1 LATRAAFSIKKSMPK
16 TTAIKPG
23 KKRNTV
29 KVKAGAVPPEELV
42 QPFPSIDLPIQPPYP
57 PADAKSVSEIP
68 RGTGWLYEPKWDGF
82 RCLAFRNGKEV
93 LLQSKAGQPLGR
105 YFPELVAA
113 LADLP
118 ERRFTLDGEIV
129 IFSGR
134 HLSFDD
140 LLLRIHP
147 AESRIRKLSAE
158 SPATFMCFDLLVDN
172 KGQVLTH
179 LPLEQR
185 REKLMQLFR
194 RFPAKGTVRLSPS
207 STDRKQAEQWMREL
221 GTLGLDGIVAKRLDE
236 PYRSGERTGMVKIK
250 RIRTADCVVG
260 GFRYA
265 EKGGGIGSL
274 LLGLYN
280 DQGLL
285 DHVGFTSSFNAERRT
300 ELKKIVEPLIG
311 GSGFAGHAPGGPSRW
326 STKRSSE
333 WQPLRPKL
341 VCEVSYD
348 HFSGSRFRHG
358 TKFLRWRPEKKPDQ
372 CTFEQVRPSV
382 KAARKISGQSFP
394 PEFAA

>member
-1 LATRAAFSIKKSMPK
+1 M
-16 TTAIKPG
+16 KPG
-23 KKRNTV
+23 KKRNTA
-29 KVKAGAVPPEELV
+29 KVKAGAIPPEELV
-42 QPFPSIDLPIQPPYP
+42 KPFPSIELPVQPPYP
-57 PADAKSVSEIP
+57 PAEAKSVTEIP
-68 RGTGWLYEPKWDGF
+68 RGSGWLYEPKWDGF
-82 RCLAFRNGKEV
+82 RCLAFRKGKEV

-113 LADLP
+113 LANLP
-118 ERRFTLDGEIV
+118 ERRFVLDGEIV
-129 IFSGR
+129 IFSEG

-147 AESRIRKLSAE
+147 AQSRIRKLAAQ
-158 SPATFMCFDLLVDN
+158 SPATFLAFDLLVDN
-172 KGQVLTH
+172 KTEVLTY

-185 REKLMQLFR
+185 REKLVRLFR
-194 RFPAKGTVRLSPS
+194 PFPSKGSVRLSPA

-221 GTLGLDGIVAKRLDE
+221 SSLGLDGIVAKRLDE
-236 PYRSGERTGMVKIK
+236 PYRSGERTAMVKVK

-274 LLGLYN
+274 LLGLFN

-285 DHVGFTSSFNAERRT
+285 DHVGFASSFTAEQRI

-311 GSGFAGHAPGGPSRW
+311 GSGFTGHAPGGPSRW

-333 WQPLRPKL
+333 WQPLRAKL

-358 TKFLRWRPEKKPDQ
+358 TKFLRWRPEKKSRQ
-372 CTFEQVRPSV
+372 CTFEQVEPGK
-382 KAARKISGQSFP
+382 KAGPKLPDQLFS